1 MRFWHTQFIVLKQQS
16 LIVEAKDTPINGLY
30 THRILQLMHYI
41 LYNLNLPHFNCT
53 FDIYIYIYI
62 YAYIYILTFFSV
74 ITNFEVFRKPAQ
86 SDPCDEPVLLS
97 PEITLNL

>member
-16 LIVEAKDTPINGLY
+16 LLVEAKGTPINGLCN
-30 THRILQLMHYI
+30 HRILQLMHYI

-62 YAYIYILTFFSV
+62 YIEFFSV
-74 ITNFEVFRKPAQ
+74 ITNFEVFRKLAQ

-97 PEITLNL
+97 PEITVNL